1 MYVGDFK
8 NGKKDGFGVYKWS
21 DGSVLKAGMLMIR
34 KKDMGNSEQLITNC
48 LKGSGKTERDKAKA
62 LY

>member
-1 MYVGDFK
+1 MDSGCISGRMALF
-8 NGKKDGFGVYKWS
+8 
-21 DGSVLKAGMLMIR
+21 LKAGMLMIR